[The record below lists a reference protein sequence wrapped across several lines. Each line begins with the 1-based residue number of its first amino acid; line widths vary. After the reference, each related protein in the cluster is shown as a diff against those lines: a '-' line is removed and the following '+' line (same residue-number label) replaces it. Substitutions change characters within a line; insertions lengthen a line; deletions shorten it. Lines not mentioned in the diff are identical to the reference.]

1 VTRRDL
7 KDVAASVRQRL
18 LDHAHAQG
26 QDFQMVLKH
35 FAIERLLY
43 RLQQSEHAGRFVLK
57 GAMLFRVWEGPS
69 ARQTQ
74 DLDLL
79 GSGEPDD
86 MATIFRDLAGR
97 AADPDDG
104 LAFDPA
110 SVSAEPIRDQ
120 AEYRGVRV
128 RVEAKLASARIPTQ
142 IDVGFGDAITPAP
155 KEAVYPS
162 LLDLPAPTIRM
173 YPRETVVAEKFQ
185 AIVSLSTANTRVKD
199 YYDLWHL
206 AGRYE
211 FDGATLGNAVRRT
224 FERRGTKIPTE
235 PPLGLSGAYLDNRDR
250 GRQWTGLADRAGASS
265 AVSFREAGAT
275 IRDFVL
281 PVMRDGFEGVWRA
294 GGPWTEVKSA

>member
-1 VTRRDL
+1 VTRRDP
-7 KDVAASVRQRL
+7 KNVAASVRQRL
-18 LDHAHAQG
+18 LDRAHAQG
-26 QDFQMVLKH
+26 QDFQLVLKH

-74 DLDLL
+74 DLDLH

-86 MATIFRDLAGR
+86 MATIFRDLAGH

-104 LAFDPA
+104 LLFDPG
-110 SVSAEPIRDQ
+110 SVRAEPIRDQ

-128 RVEAKLASARIPTQ
+128 RVQATLDTARIGTQ
-142 IDVGFGDAITPAP
+142 VDVGFGDAITPAP
-155 KEAVYPS
+155 TEAVYPS

-185 AIVSLSTANTRVKD
+185 AIVLLSTANTRVKD

-206 AGRYE
+206 ARQYE
-211 FDGATLGNAVRRT
+211 FDGATLGNAVHRT
-224 FERRGTKIPTE
+224 FERRGTVIPTE

-250 GRQWTGLADRAGASS
+250 GSQWTGLAGRAGASS

-281 PVMRDGFEGVWRA
+281 PVTREGFEGVWRR
-294 GGPWTEVKSA
+294 GGPWTEIKRA